1 MKRTLGL
8 LGLLATTA
16 TVCLTGCKGSKRVVI
31 WTSGEDYKNAFYLEE
46 IKKQFPNVEFDM
58 QYVETA
64 TIAAKVL
71 NEGERCEADIIL
83 SEEYGYLEKISDNLE
98 TQSDFDY
105 SVYLDEI
112 VPASKKYTPELKNGG
127 CIILDPAKLQAKGL
141 PEPTSYADLLDSK
154 YKNLVT
160 MPNPK
165 KSGTGYMFLRQL
177 TNEWGEQE
185 AFNYFDSLFKN
196 GCLANGGGSSPINN
210 IKSGECAIGLGMISQ
225 AAQEITNGQNFKIV
239 FFEEGAPYSMYGN
252 AIVKGHAGKENVK
265 DVFNYLATTLC
276 KADNE
281 KYFPDQIFKDFV
293 PETVPNFPKNV
304 KYGNMSN
311 DTLAEKERLLEKWT
325 FTL

>member
-98 TQSDFDY
+98 TQNDFDY

-112 VPASKKYTPELKNGG
+112 VPPELKNGG

-141 PEPTSYADLLDSK
+141 PEPTSYADLINSK
-154 YKNLVT
+154 YKDLVT

-239 FFEEGAPYSMYGN
+239 FFEEYNFFILYEHQVDSAVINKNLLPLSPRLNIRIQFVILNIICKMQNNSFPIFFRNIRNRILYCLNSVRYVDKFYG
-252 AIVKGHAGKENVK
+252 IISC
-265 DVFNYLATTLC
+265 Y
-276 KADNE
+276 
-281 KYFPDQIFKDFV
+281 I
-293 PETVPNFPKNV
+293 
-304 KYGNMSN
+304 
-311 DTLAEKERLLEKWT
+311 
-325 FTL
+325 